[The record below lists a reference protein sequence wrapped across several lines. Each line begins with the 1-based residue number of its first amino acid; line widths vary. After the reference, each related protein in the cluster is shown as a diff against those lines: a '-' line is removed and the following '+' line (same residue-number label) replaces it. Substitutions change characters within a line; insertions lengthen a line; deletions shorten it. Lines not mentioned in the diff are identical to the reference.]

1 MPRCSL
7 FETEAAR
14 PGRRHLTMLRLS
26 LCVGLLATALLLGAG
41 QASGWSSSPQGA
53 GGLSTHEWVIHEANR
68 ISVAQ
73 GFEWADMAVAQ
84 PASDEPDTLSGDTV
98 HHFYDVWGAAPYGDA
113 PTMVATLYQEA
124 VSELRAGDKA
134 GASRTVGLLSH
145 YYADICEPLH
155 TGQGPQALSLIPGFE
170 GGVQAL
176 TDVPGKNRAWITFD
190 GYQQVWDPAYKA
202 ERTAEKA
209 HADYATL
216 VQEFGANGYDPAVE
230 TIGRRALNL
239 AVNGMADVLISI
251 YKDARSAATTHTF
264 DATQAMAH
272 IHKLSVDIGVRV
284 GGAENEAAAARYAR
298 AYLKSLGYTVDTIPV
313 PLPNGRISH
322 DIRAIKKGTSA
333 STILVGGHI
342 DSVSPSPGANDNGSG
357 AATVLELA
365 RDLNGASTATTIE
378 FVLFGTEE
386 LIDSNPTHDHFG
398 SRAFVSGMSA
408 TERANLVGMIS
419 VDMIAD
425 GSTFTVG
432 TMNRGPRQL
441 CDMLLAYSSG
451 HGLPASYQRDL
462 GRYGWSD
469 HAPFELA
476 GYPVAWMEWGQDPAY
491 HTARDTYA
499 HLQPTLVQRTGTML
513 LGFLAGLGPSDLARL
528 RAAKG

>member
-1 MPRCSL
+1 MW
-7 FETEAAR
+7 
-14 PGRRHLTMLRLS
+14 LRLC
-26 LCVGLLATALLLGAG
+26 LCVVLLATVLLVGAG
-41 QASGWSSSPQGA
+41 PASGWNSSPQGTA
-53 GGLSTHEWVIHEANR
+53 GFSTHEWILHEANR
-68 ISVAQ
+68 ISALQ
-73 GFEWADMAVAQ
+73 GFEWADMAIAQ

-98 HHFYDVWGAAPYGDA
+98 HHFYDVWAAAPYGDA
-113 PTMVATLYQEA
+113 PTTVAALYQEA
-124 VSELRAGDKA
+124 VGELRAGDKA

-155 TGQGPQALSLIPGFE
+155 TGQDAQALNLLPGFE
-170 GGVQAL
+170 REVQAL

-190 GYQQVWDPAYKA
+190 GFQQVWDPAYKA
-202 ERTAEKA
+202 EKAAGKA
-209 HADYATL
+209 HTDYASL
-216 VQEFGANGYDPAVE
+216 VQEYGASGYDEAVAA
-230 TIGRRALNL
+230 IGRRSLNL
-239 AVNGMADVLISI
+239 AVNGMVDILISI
-251 YKDARSAATTHTF
+251 FKDARSVTATHPF
-264 DATQAMAH
+264 DAAQAMTH

-284 GGAENEAAAARYAR
+284 GGTENEAAGARYAR

-313 PLPNGRISH
+313 PLPNGRVSH
-322 DIRAIKKGTSA
+322 DIRVIKKGTYA

-365 RDLNGASTATTIE
+365 RDLSGANTAATIE
-378 FVLFGTEE
+378 VVLVGTEE

-398 SRAFVSGMSA
+398 SRVFVGGMSSA
-408 TERANLVGMIS
+408 ERANLVGMIS

-425 GSTFTVG
+425 GTTFTVG
-432 TMNRGPRQL
+432 TMNRGPRLL
-441 CDMLLAYSSG
+441 CDMLLAYSSA
-451 HGLPASYQRDL
+451 HGLPASYQQDL
-462 GRYGWSD
+462 GKYGWSD

-491 HTARDTYA
+491 HTAGDTYA
-499 HLQPTLVQRTGTML
+499 HCRSALVQRTGTML